1 MMSSGNSRRPER
13 LHAMATM
20 RFCIEAVVVMKGPS
34 NGHTE
39 LWLRVETRTGTEG
52 CQGFGGKVEK
62 GGVLGSRE
70 DVELSEGAVAAS
82 AAGEADKLI

>member
-39 LWLRVETRTGTEG
+39 LWLRVETRTGGMTAAE
-52 CQGFGGKVEK
+52 
-62 GGVLGSRE
+62 LWLE

>member
-39 LWLRVETRTGTEG
+39 LWLRVETRT
-52 CQGFGGKVEK
+52 VEK